1 MKKIKLLSF
10 LMCFLTVFGCQTKQ
24 GTGSLLGAGGGA
36 ALGAIVGQIIGKDGK
51 STAIGAAIGAA
62 AGAGAGAIIG
72 RHMDKVAAEAAA
84 NVQNAKV
91 EEVTDANG
99 LKVVSWLYCRFIFFC
114 WQRIV
119 SKNIKWFII
128 PSVSQR

>member
-51 STAIGAAIGAA
+51 STAIGAAIGVL
-62 AGAGAGAIIG
+62 AGALSQTPALINAY
-72 RHMDKVAAEAAA
+72 A
-84 NVQNAKV
+84 N
-91 EEVTDANG
+91 
-99 LKVVSWLYCRFIFFC
+99 
-114 WQRIV
+114 
-119 SKNIKWFII
+119 
-128 PSVSQR
+128 